1 MSAPRTTEY
10 AVRGLLA
17 LALEGEN
24 GKVRQA
30 AELARASGA
39 PAKFLEQVLGLLR
52 KGGFVKSR
60 RGAGGGYELA
70 KSAEKIRMSE
80 VIQWIEGE
88 GGDTVN
94 HAGDHLGEE
103 WSVLR
108 ERAREAA
115 QQVFDGET
123 LAAMAERVRGR
134 RAARGKATEYQI

>member
-70 KSAEKIRMSE
+70 KSADQIRMSE

-88 GGDTVN
+88 GVETVSR
-94 HAGDHLGEE
+94 AGDHLGEE